1 VLLRAKPQSDIRII
15 KTMRHI
21 LQQLWPC
28 DEGQDIAEYAVML
41 AVVLVIALGTVRMIG
56 SNANTVFSSIG
67 SAIQ

>member
-1 VLLRAKPQSDIRII
+1 M
-15 KTMRHI
+15 MRHI
-21 LQQLWPC
+21 LQQLWAC